1 MKRLQIPDAVA
12 LVVGLVMVILGGTP
26 SLHPHDMASQTTG
39 EFILC
44 SALTVGGVL
53 IALMAFFGLVRSVVT
68 EMRRLLGRRSAKTS
82 VGNHAGRHSNQV

>member
-44 SALTVGGVL
+44 SA
-53 IALMAFFGLVRSVVT
+53 RSP
-68 EMRRLLGRRSAKTS
+68 SAES
-82 VGNHAGRHSNQV
+82 